1 MRLIKLIVHDDER
14 ETVLDVLREENI
26 DRVVTREASE
36 RDSSTLVE
44 FPLPTQAV
52 GYVLDELREAGF
64 DDERYTVIAGAET
77 AKTAN
82 YVELEDRFV
91 AGVEEDDSVA
101 HEEIRAKALDMH
113 RNPPTYYAMTVFSA
127 VVAAAGLLLNSAAI
141 VVGAMVIA
149 PQVGSAMMTSV
160 GMALNDRKLI
170 GLGLRSQT
178 GGLVAAIVVAF
189 VVGFVLEATGL
200 VPPGLN
206 VANVAQVAQRTSPGL
221 LALAVAICAG
231 AAGAFGLSTG
241 LSEAL
246 VGVMIAAALIPA
258 AAAVGIGVVWGL
270 PAVAL
275 GALGLLVL
283 NTVAVN
289 LSGFLA
295 LGYLGYRPGTW
306 GDDGGLRRFAPV
318 AIALVLLLAV
328 FAVAGLGLAGQV
340 QFDRTVKGAVDD
352 TLAEE
357 RYGAVELEDIS
368 VEVFGANVLGGQRSI
383 SVTVSRPADRS
394 YPDLPRALARTIED
408 RTGASVAVEVTVH
421 DRREFEPREERSGG
435 AQSLQGSNDDGSF
448 EGVALPTDR
457 ALGGVPAN

>member
-1 MRLIKLIVHDDER
+1 MRLIKLVVPDDER
-14 ETVLDVLREENI
+14 EAVLDVLRAENI
-26 DRVVTREASE
+26 DRVVTKEASE

-64 DDERYTVIAGAET
+64 DDSRYTVITGAET
-77 AKTAN
+77 AKTTN
-82 YVELEDRFV
+82 YIELEDRFV

-101 HEEIRAKALDMH
+101 HEEIRAKALEMH
-113 RNPPTYYAMTVFSA
+113 RNPVTYYAMTVFSA
-127 VVAAAGLLLNSAAI
+127 VVAAAGLLLNSAAV

-160 GMALNDRKLI
+160 GMALNDRKMI

-178 GGLVAAIVVAF
+178 GGLAAAIVVAI
-189 VVGFVLEATGL
+189 VLGFALRAAGV
-200 VPPGLN
+200 VPPALD

-221 LALAVAICAG
+221 LAFAVAICAG

-258 AAAVGIGVVWGL
+258 AAAVGIGVAWGL

-275 GALGLLVL
+275 GALALLVV
-283 NTVAVN
+283 NTIGVN

-306 GDDGGLRRFAPV
+306 GEDGGRRRFAPV
-318 AIALVLLLAV
+318 AVALVLLLAA
-328 FAVAGLGLAGQV
+328 FAVAGLGLVAQT
-340 QFDRTVKGAVDD
+340 QFDRAVNGAVDD
-352 TLAEE
+352 TLATEQ
-357 RYGAVELEDIS
+357 YGAVELEDLS
-368 VEVFGANVLGGQRSI
+368 AEVVGANVLGGQRSI
-383 SVTVSRPADRS
+383 SITVSRPADRS
-394 YPDLPRALARTIED
+394 YPDLPQALASTIEE
-408 RTGASVAVEVTVH
+408 RTGRSVAVEVTIH
-421 DRREFEPREERSGG
+421 DRREFDPDASALRSHP
-435 AQSLQGSNDDGSF
+435 QSSF
-448 EGVALPTDR
+448 ERPSLTRR
-457 ALGGVPAN
+457 AAIPSPLATGA

>member
-1 MRLIKLIVHDDER
+1 MRLIKLIVPDDER
-14 ETVLDVLREENI
+14 EAVLDVLREENI

-64 DDERYTVIAGAET
+64 DDSRYTVISGAET

-113 RNPPTYYAMTVFSA
+113 RNPVTYYAMTVFSA

-178 GGLVAAIVVAF
+178 GGLAAAIVAAIVL
-189 VVGFVLEATGL
+189 GFALEITGL
-200 VPPGLN
+200 VPTGLD

-221 LALAVAICAG
+221 LAFAVAVCAG

-258 AAAVGIGVVWGL
+258 AAAVGIGVAWGL

-275 GALGLLVL
+275 GALALLVV
-283 NTVAVN
+283 NTVTVN

-306 GDDGGLRRFAPV
+306 GDDRGRRRFAPV
-318 AIALVLLLAV
+318 AIALVVLVAVLAV
-328 FAVAGLGLAGQV
+328 SGLGLLAQV
-340 QFDRTVKGAVDD
+340 QFDRAVNDAADD

-357 RYGAVELEDIS
+357 RYGAVELEDLS
-368 VEVFGANVLGGQRSI
+368 VEVVGADVLGGQRS
-383 SVTVSRPADRS
+383 VVVAVSKPADRS
-394 YPDLPRALARTIED
+394 YPNLPQALASTIED
-408 RTGASVAVEVTVH
+408 RTGTSVAVEVTVR
-421 DRREFEPREERSGG
+421 DRRTFDPDASAHRAQMPVERVSFTRRAAIPLPLVRG
-435 AQSLQGSNDDGSF
+435 A
-448 EGVALPTDR
+448 
-457 ALGGVPAN
+457 